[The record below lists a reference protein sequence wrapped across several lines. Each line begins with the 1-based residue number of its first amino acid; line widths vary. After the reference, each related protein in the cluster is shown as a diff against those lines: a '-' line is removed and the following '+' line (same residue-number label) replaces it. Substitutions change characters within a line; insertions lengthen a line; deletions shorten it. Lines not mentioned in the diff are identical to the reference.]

1 MNTTEINKIP
11 ITQFLRSICIEPE
24 RKHNG
29 YWMYKSFINPQQKT
43 GSLKVSANNLWV
55 DYSDNNRGGTLIDLI
70 LLIYPELTVS
80 DIVKKFNDDVFSF
93 HQLPISLIKEKVNF
107 SNLLEI
113 IQEDEI
119 TNHEGLCYYLASD
132 RGIDISIAKRY
143 LKAYQYK
150 VKGRLF
156 WNIGAKNHLGG
167 FNLFSKGFKCA
178 TQQGV
183 TLFSNSNTTSRIYF
197 EGILD
202 FLSFLMIYPDQEK
215 RNDYCILNSVNNLKK
230 TLTVHPLKQT
240 TIAFFDKDSAGD
252 RATNLLKTESLNQK
266 STFYDYRPTFQ
277 GKDLNDYLT
286 GNY

>member
-70 LLIYPELTVS
+70 LLIYPDLSVR
-80 DIVKKFNDDVFSF
+80 DIVKKFNEGVFSF
-93 HQLPISLIKEKVNF
+93 HQLPVSLINQETSF
-107 SNLLEI
+107 TDSLEI
-113 IQEDEI
+113 IREDDI
-119 TNHEGLCYYLASD
+119 QNHEKLCYYLAYD
-132 RGIDISIAKRY
+132 RSIDVSIAQRY

-150 VKGRLF
+150 VNGKLF
-156 WNIGAKNHLGG
+156 WNLGVKNHVGG
-167 FNLFSKGFKCA
+167 FNLFSKRFKYA

-183 TLFSNSNTTSRIYF
+183 TLFTNSNTTIRIYF
-197 EGILD
+197 EGIMD

-230 TLTVHPLKQT
+230 TLIEHQLKQT

-252 RATNLLKTESLNQK
+252 RATNLLKVESLNQK
-266 STFYDYRPTFQ
+266 STFYDYRSTFK
-277 GKDLNDYLT
+277 GKDLNDYLL

>member
-107 SNLLEI
+107 SNSLEI

-150 VKGRLF
+150 VKGKLF
-156 WNIGAKNHLGG
+156 CNLGTKNHLGG

-183 TLFSNSNTTSRIYF
+183 TLFTNSNVASRIYF
-197 EGILD
+197 EGIID

-215 RNDYCILNSVNNLKK
+215 RNDYCILNSVNNLNK

-240 TIAFFDKDSAGD
+240 TISFFDKDSAGD
-252 RATNLLKTESLNQK
+252 RATNLLKAESLNQK
-266 STFYDYRPTFQ
+266 STFYDYRSTFK
-277 GKDLNDYLT
+277 GKDLNDYLR